1 MSSVNERRTL
11 GPGPETADRIVAAE
25 ADLHESIP
33 GSRFPNLD
41 ELRGRGLF
49 QPRSAPA
56 PGPRR
61 TLGAGGGAPNGTD
74 ITD

>member
-1 MSSVNERRTL
+1 MNERRTL
-11 GPGPETADRIVAAE
+11 GPGPETADRVVAAE

-49 QPRSAPA
+49 APRSALVPA
-56 PGPRR
+56 RRR
-61 TLGAGGGAPNGTD
+61 TLGAGGRAPSGTD
-74 ITD
+74 VTD

>member
-1 MSSVNERRTL
+1 MTERRTL
-11 GPGPETADRIVAAE
+11 GPGPETADRVVAAE

-49 QPRSAPA
+49 QPRSAPT
-56 PGPRR
+56 PSSRR
-61 TLGAGGGAPNGTD
+61 TLGADGRAPSGSD
-74 ITD
+74 ASD